1 MHNTKHNSPVTRL
14 NTAVFCGCRSPR
26 WWSAGWM
33 ISSKHVLT
41 SKLRAGTKFW
51 RKHCAGWERE
61 QWSAG
66 VGEAAVQ
73 PGRSTKLLFIG
84 ILIIPWSSNVKAII
98 WHISILRIGLFQLP
112 VSHLFSNRLL
122 PAPLLSARFLSGSNT
137 STSKY
142 TYTFLFS
149 SSFTSTLFSTTS
161 PQLCR
166 KGGCWR
172 EEDRGQDRQVSNL
185 GPSPYLL

>member
-1 MHNTKHNSPVTRL
+1 
-14 NTAVFCGCRSPR
+14 
-26 WWSAGWM
+26 M
-33 ISSKHVLT
+33 ISSKYVLT

-61 QWSAG
+61 QCSAG

-73 PGRSTKLLFIG
+73 PWRSTKPLFIG
-84 ILIIPWSSNVKAII
+84 IMIIPRSSNVKAII

-122 PAPLLSARFLSGSNT
+122 PAPLLSARFHSGSTT

-142 TYTFLFS
+142 TYTCLFS
-149 SSFTSTLFSTTS
+149 SSFTSTLFSTTP

-166 KGGCWR
+166 KGGFWR
-172 EEDRGQDRQVSNL
+172 KEDRGQVRQVSKL
-185 GPSPYLL
+185 GPSPYRW

>member
-1 MHNTKHNSPVTRL
+1 
-14 NTAVFCGCRSPR
+14 
-26 WWSAGWM
+26 M

-73 PGRSTKLLFIG
+73 PGRSPKPLFIG
-84 ILIIPWSSNVKAII
+84 IMIIPWSSNVKAII
-98 WHISILRIGLFQLP
+98 WHISILRIGLSQLP

-122 PAPLLSARFLSGSNT
+122 PAPLLSARFHSGNTTSTSNY
-137 STSKY
+137 TSKY
-142 TYTFLFS
+142 TYTCLFS
-149 SSFTSTLFSTTS
+149 SSFTTTP

-172 EEDRGQDRQVSNL
+172 EQVRQVSKL
-185 GPSPYLL
+185 GPSPYLAVHLKVTHTNVQVLNERGFEHPVTIGVF